1 MSGSSL
7 GRLQQ
12 LGLAEARERDGKTY
26 YLVVVGYAEAEGS
39 YTLDVQCIC
48 N

>member
-1 MSGSSL
+1 MVESVGYTS
-7 GRLQQ
+7 Q
-12 LGLAEARERDGKTY
+12 AGKTY
-26 YLVVVGYAEAEGS
+26 SLVVEGYAEAEGS